1 MTWGNYISLLSLES
15 FKKCFSVTDDILS
28 RSGLILQKV
37 GFLSEESSSETI
49 KTSYS
54 SAIKGA
60 KIRSPQAG
68 KT

>member
-15 FKKCFSVTDDILS
+15 FKKCFSVADDILS
-28 RSGLILQKV
+28 RSGFILPKV
-37 GFLSEESSSETI
+37 GFLSEELSSETI
-49 KTSYS
+49 MALYF